1 MPSKK
6 QYNLVHND
14 EYDTRIP
21 LHSEEAFHRGIV
33 FHAKFIGSMEVPRPT
48 SRMEI
53 VAAMRR
59 IRYEFKAKGIKKKKV
74 TLEVSVDG
82 LKVTLRKKKF
92 PILQKNHHHLD
103 ESKLALMHHPIYRIF
118 YVSHDSHDLK
128 IFSYIARDGSGN
140 SFRCNVFKSS
150 KKSQAMRVVR
160 TVGQAFEVCHKLSLN
175 NPSGANADE
184 QQRNEKDRVG
194 NCDGENHDGEHY
206 ADDRDE
212 FASLQP
218 QPSPS
223 SVHKDISLLG
233 DAEDSILDQP
243 CHPLRSNHEVTTTT
257 APTSTCP
264 ASPLRQSPLGIA
276 DHQLMNGELTA
287 LKHEIQLLRERLDQ
301 QSQQTRAAV
310 AHARLLQDQLAA
322 ETAARVEAQART
334 HQLLVQNKEL
344 LEHIAA
350 LVSHLREHERITGV
364 VTTSSAVGQPPGP
377 GQITSTGPPTTLPD
391 IAGLGQYNSPWDPS
405 HSPAAVCSSHLYSP
419 LESYYS
425 GLAAAVNSPLGYST
439 MPRPNVNGYVDE
451 LRYQSLLW
459 DNLRAA
465 AASPVFGSQMMGRY
479 CQPPPPGF
487 NLPPT
492 GRPRSA
498 QPPASPSSTLP
509 RPSRHPRSPSSY
521 RNYQQS
527 PQQSPQHRSLT
538 PRSRSLERPFNTN
551 ESQEASF
558 IKPLPNTRNQS
569 TNTTGKPSSLNLKN
583 NLHELMRPLVLDQ
596 PPLGRNSN
604 SNLHQESNC
613 NGHLSIAVQTEPCYM
628 QSHSKYPVILLTESK
643 TEDGEDGMPKIVESE
658 DSGEEERNDDVAEL
672 PVLLRRNSQ

>member
-1 MPSKK
+1 MLSRRGRSASPGDPLSQDSPGVPCVETPKGRKK
-6 QYNLVHND
+6 FSFKEPEIMGFLGF
-14 EYDTRIP
+14 R
-21 LHSEEAFHRGIV
+21 
-33 FHAKFIGSMEVPRPT
+33 
-48 SRMEI
+48 RMSL
-53 VAAMRR
+53 MRR
-59 IRYEFKAKGIKKKKV
+59 PPQLQHLRSKSLQPPSRKAPPQETV
-74 TLEVSVDG
+74 ARARELEE
-82 LKVTLRKKKF
+82 L
-92 PILQKNHHHLD
+92 
-103 ESKLALMHHPIYRIF
+103 E
-118 YVSHDSHDLK
+118 
-128 IFSYIARDGSGN
+128 
-140 SFRCNVFKSS
+140 
-150 KKSQAMRVVR
+150 SQAMRVVR

-223 SVHKDISLLG
+223 SVHKGPFLSLPNDLENIIPLSNISLLG
-233 DAEDSILDQP
+233 DAEESILDQP
-243 CHPLRSNHEVTTTT
+243 CHPLRSHHEVTTTTT

-425 GLAAAVNSPLGYST
+425 GLAAGAAAAAAVNSPLGYST
-439 MPRPNVNGYVDE
+439 MPLPNVNGYVDE
-451 LRYQSLLW
+451 LRYQSQLW

-465 AASPVFGSQMMGRY
+465 AASPVFGSPMMGRY
-479 CQPPPPGF
+479 CQPPLPGF

-521 RNYQQS
+521 HNYQQS

-538 PRSRSLERPFNTN
+538 PRSRSLERPFNTT

-583 NLHELMRPLVLDQ
+583 NLHELMRPLVLDS
-596 PPLGRNSN
+596 PRLGRNSN
-604 SNLHQESNC
+604 RNLHQESNC

-628 QSHSKYPVILLTESK
+628 QSHGKCPVILLTESK
-643 TEDGEDGMPKIVESE
+643 AEDGEDCMPKIVESE